1 MGGPRTFIDLWIWNL
16 AWRLVLPKGMRMPKI
31 KGQIDFVLKRAIVL
45 NFFLPIFHWFFRFLK
60 MVKRCGTSNMLHSK
74 SKNATSP
81 QLPIAMQCLCHNSVL
96 WRLFLHIWC
105 KSYKWIFIYW
115 IRLTLSWVSFIVTAV
130 TAHAEILQVK
140 KEWQMCIVE
149 WFWSLGKATWM
160 EMGLSLD
167 RKWCDY
173 SFLFKFESSMK
184 CFYIRRFFY
193 STWLSFHLSL
203 DFFFQRVGVWLHL

>member
-1 MGGPRTFIDLWIWNL
+1 M
-16 AWRLVLPKGMRMPKI
+16 
-31 KGQIDFVLKRAIVL
+31 
-45 NFFLPIFHWFFRFLK
+45 
-60 MVKRCGTSNMLHSK
+60 
-74 SKNATSP
+74 
-81 QLPIAMQCLCHNSVL
+81 
-96 WRLFLHIWC
+96 
-105 KSYKWIFIYW
+105 
-115 IRLTLSWVSFIVTAV
+115 TAV

-203 DFFFQRVGVWLHL
+203 DFFFKGPGSDCISRAHQTPALANMVLDLVENHPHHQPWYHHCDCASDLIRSTEFMRAVWCEYAILPRISCNLCIYAAAIQNDEHGD